1 MISGPRSFTKPF
13 LCTIA
18 LFSLLGCSSNS
29 RPGSD
34 PAPPIAQV
42 DESNA
47 ITKKDEFL
55 VKFTTTKGDFLVLV
69 HRKWAPI
76 GAERFY
82 TLLQEQYYDD
92 CAFFR
97 VIKDFVVQFGVNG
110 TPEVTDKW
118 RNSPIPDEPSE
129 IPNKRGTITFASLGP
144 NTRSAQIFINY
155 DNNMHLNGDYM
166 PFAEVI
172 EGMGVV
178 DSFNDEYGREL
189 AMKQLDIMQ
198 YGNRYL
204 KELYPNVDYVKT
216 ARIIEENGQPY
227 VEPEVKKTTVE
238 PTAETS
244 SQGN

>member
-1 MISGPRSFTKPF
+1 MILGPRTHSKPLF
-13 LCTIA
+13 CAIA

-29 RPGSD
+29 QQGSD

-42 DESNA
+42 EESNT
-47 ITKKDEFL
+47 ITKNDEFL
-55 VKFTTTKGDFLVLV
+55 VKFTTTKGDFLVLA

-76 GAERFY
+76 GADRFY
-82 TLLQEQYYDD
+82 TLVQEHYYDD

-110 TPEVTDKW
+110 TPEVSAKW
-118 RNSPIPDEPSE
+118 KNSPIPDEPSE

-155 DNNMHLNGDYM
+155 QNNKHLNGGYM

-189 AMKQLDIMQ
+189 AMKQLEIMQ

-216 ARIIEENGQPY
+216 ARIIEENGKPY
-227 VEPEVKKTTVE
+227 VEPEVKKSTEET
-238 PTAETS
+238 TAEAS
-244 SQGN
+244 PQGN